1 MYPWKN
7 AQEEEEERYLFL
19 YLQNFEP
26 CILYILKTIKNLKDF
41 FFKVYLN
48 LELKFRH

>member
-26 CILYILKTIKNLKDF
+26 CILYILKTIKNLKI
-41 FFKVYLN
+41 FFKKYILIWN
-48 LELKFRH
+48 

>member
-7 AQEEEEERYLFL
+7 AQEEEEERDLFL
-19 YLQNFEP
+19 YLHNFKP
-26 CILYILKTIKNLKDF
+26 CILYILKTIKNLKI

-48 LELKFRH
+48 LELKFRN